1 MQLIQSK
8 KFESNYWAKIVNIT
22 SFNTHPNQE
31 VTKLKVAHV
40 DGYNI
45 IVGIDETP
53 GLYIYF
59 PMMSEINPSIL
70 SYCNLYDNPALN
82 KDETKKGFFS
92 KNGKVKGIKLK
103 GLVSEGFLLPANI
116 LYNFI
121 VESFQKYP
129 DNFKEGVE
137 FDSIKEGDKIMWISR
152 KYKVEYHNTKVPS
165 TATPTKQVKGFD
177 KIRED
182 QFKFH
187 YDTTIIKKVPE
198 IITPDSIL
206 HISSKWHGTSGISAY
221 VLCHKKLSWKE
232 KIAKWLTGE
241 SFDTYDY
248 VYSSR
253 KVIKNKYYNKKVDG
267 GFYGSDPWYYTNE
280 ILKPILK
287 KGMTIYYEI
296 VGYTPDGKEIQKGYD
311 YGCTPSTTE
320 YVINKQFKIYVYR
333 ITTTNV
339 NGDVFE
345 MTPLQVID
353 WCKRRE
359 IGCINTL
366 YYGKAK
372 DLYSLDGLSD
382 IDTFSDWFLEKLAN
396 DTNFYMEQN
405 SPDCINKVPH
415 EGIVIKKEGLWS
427 NAFKLKCFAFLNKEQ
442 KDLDKGITNIE
453 DEQ

>member
-1 MQLIQSK
+1 MKLIQSK
-8 KFESNYWAKIVNIT
+8 KFESNYWAKVVNIT
-22 SFNTHPNQE
+22 SFNAHPNPE

-45 IVGIDETP
+45 IVGINETP

-70 SYCNLYDNPALN
+70 SYCNLYDNPELN

-103 GLVSEGFLLPANI
+103 GLASEGFLLPANI
-116 LYNFI
+116 LNNFI
-121 VESFQKYP
+121 VDSFQKSP
-129 DNFKEGVE
+129 ENLNAGVE

-152 KYKVEYHNTKVPS
+152 KFKVTYHKTNVS
-165 TATPTKQVKGFD
+165 SSAQPTKKVKGIN

-198 IITPDSIL
+198 VITPDSIL

-221 VLCHKKLSWKE
+221 ILCHKKLSWKE
-232 KIAKWLTGE
+232 KIARWLTGE

-253 KVIKNKYYNKKVDG
+253 KVIKNKYYNKKADG
-267 GFYGSDPWYYTNE
+267 GFYGSDPWYYVNE
-280 ILKPILK
+280 VIKPYLK

-296 VGYTPDGKEIQKGYD
+296 VGYTPDGKDIQKGYD

-320 YVINKQFKIYVYR
+320 YVVNKQFKIYIYR
-333 ITTTNV
+333 ITITNV

-353 WCKRRE
+353 WCKRRDL
-359 IGCINTL
+359 GCINTL
-366 YYGKAK
+366 YYGNALN
-372 DLYSLDGLSD
+372 LYSMNLVELEN
-382 IDTFSDWFLEKLAN
+382 FSDSFLEKLSN
-396 DTNFYMEQN
+396 DTNFCMEQN
-405 SPDCINKVPH
+405 SPDCVNKVPH

-453 DEQ
+453 DEQQ